1 MINKRVAKAQAQAT
15 TLRVRGVEGRIDVV
29 EEAGGLLVLPPP
41 EILNKDGMV
50 DMGVALEKE
59 KPGVSRPVQPREK
72 AGWLLGYE
80 WNGEGPWV
88 GRRDDL
94 AIGKPVV
101 AGRNATRERMESAVQ
116 NAARN
121 RNRGNP

>member
-1 MINKRVAKAQAQAT
+1 VAKAQAQAT
-15 TLRVRGVEGRIDVV
+15 TRRVRGVEGRIDLV

-41 EILNKDGMV
+41 EILNKDGTV

-59 KPGVSRPVQPREK
+59 KPGASELVQPREK
-72 AGWLLGYE
+72 AGRLLGYE

-88 GRRDDL
+88 GRRIDL

-101 AGRNATRERMESAVQ
+101 AGRNARREGMELAVK
-116 NAARN
+116 NAART
-121 RNRGNP
+121 RTSGNP